1 MLGLKVNVVEAKFDS
16 IIPGLASGK
25 YDLSLSS
32 FTDTKEREKTV
43 DFVTYFSAGTSL
55 MVKTGNP
62 EKLTP
67 DTLCGKKVAVERA
80 RSRRTL
86 TSRPVRRPAPRP
98 VRRPSRRSCIPDE
111 SGANLALS
119 SGRADAVLAD
129 SPVAAYAAKQSN
141 GQFEIMGSSYDN
153 APYGIAI
160 PKTNGLTQPGA
171 SGLEEADLRR
181 HLHHD
186 PEEVGHR
193 RRGHHQPAGQRSDQ
207 LTPPR
212 RSLPGGSTSASPA
225 TAGAIRARGHRWSS
239 PHGGGGSRR
248 SSSMSGCL
256 RSVRESRSAS
266 SRSRVCTASGAC
278 CSLIALLVIPA
289 LFYAWQAVVRQA
301 AVGQTIGK
309 ARVGISLVDDVDG
322 LSPTEATCLRRLLAH
337 VVDLVSLVGFFR
349 PLWESERKTF
359 ADSYCHTRVIEGVP
373 LLPPPDEM
381 KTVPLRHPGRWVAA
395 AGVFIALGMLVHTL
409 VTNKQFQWE
418 IVRQNF
424 TSSVILQ
431 GLGLTLELTVIA
443 MAIGI
448 SLGVLLAIMRLSPN
462 PIVSG
467 ASWVVHLGL
476 PRHAGPGAAAVL
488 ELPGRV
494 VSADCPSGCR
504 SGTHSRAAARTRS
517 SRRSQRRSWGS
528 A

>member
-1 MLGLKVNVVEAKFDS
+1 M
-16 IIPGLASGK
+16 
-25 YDLSLSS
+25 
-32 FTDTKEREKTV
+32 
-43 DFVTYFSAGTSL
+43 
-55 MVKTGNP
+55 
-62 EKLTP
+62 
-67 DTLCGKKVAVERA
+67 
-80 RSRRTL
+80 
-86 TSRPVRRPAPRP
+86 
-98 VRRPSRRSCIPDE
+98 
-111 SGANLALS
+111 
-119 SGRADAVLAD
+119 VLAPWGRRVSAQLID
-129 SPVAAYAAKQSN
+129 VGLLAV
-141 GQFEIMGSSYDN
+141 GE
-153 APYGIAI
+153 GIAI
-160 PKTNGLTQPGA
+160 GIIAVAGLHGIG
-171 SGLEEADLRR
+171 GLI
-181 HLHHD
+181 
-186 PEEVGHR
+186 
-193 RRGHHQPAGQRSDQ
+193 
-207 LTPPR
+207 LT
-212 RSLPGGSTSASPA
+212 
-225 TAGAIRARGHRWSS
+225 
-239 PHGGGGSRR
+239 
-248 SSSMSGCL
+248 
-256 RSVRESRSAS
+256 V
-266 SRSRVCTASGAC
+266 
-278 CSLIALLVIPA
+278 ALLVIPA

-322 LSPTEATCLRRLLAH
+322 LSPTEATCLRRFLAH

-467 ASWVVHLGL
+467 ASWAYIWVFRGTPVLVQLLFWNFLGALFPRMSIGVPFGHAFASGSSNTIITTFTAAILGL
-476 PRHAGPGAAAVL
+476 GLNEGAYMAEIVRAGVLSVEAGQTEAAQALGMNRLRIMRRIVLPQAMRVIIPPTGNETISMLKTTSLVSVISLHELLYSAQIIYARNYKTIQLLIVASIWYLIVTSVLSVGQYYVERRYTRGAAR
-488 ELPGRV
+488 ELPPTPLQRLRRNLV
-494 VSADCPSGCR
+494 RFHAPE
-504 SGTHSRAAARTRS
+504 ATRPL
-517 SRRSQRRSWGS
+517 
-528 A
+528 